1 MKKKLNKKWLFSLF
15 AFPLIASPIGL
26 STINNSNNSN
36 NSISLVNKSLNLNES
51 TTDENINLEDAL
63 PIPDSSISNFGD
75 YIVSY
80 EDNNITPV
88 NITIPLLTTVSG
100 QAEPKA
106 GGATVGMT
114 KNKQTI
120 TVTTYAGLLLWS
132 HKLTENQLLKNYYNS
147 VLSVN
152 DISTFK
158 VINFA
163 YLESSN
169 ILFILF
175 GQETTASDATTL
187 SNLTVFGLDI
197 NSGAIVV
204 PKNAKLSDSQVIA
217 KARDNSAFIF
227 FNTANQLIV
236 TSGDNVADINSSTKI
251 MSFDIENGFAN
262 VANKGNDEPTNDFSY
277 NQSDKTTG
285 LNANDM
291 LLGFLPSSISGIN
304 YSFWLASTVWGQWN
318 GTFLNYSTSN
328 ATTNAPQNNINEDN
342 KWFNY
347 YIIPVNDSFENLT
360 ASDIMNR
367 GNKNDVKRGYLLPA
381 SDTTL
386 PNFDDIT
393 KRFFNTSS
401 VSINGTTTETVGVLV
416 DSYDSMFSTFINY
429 SIDISNNNVTLNSI
443 PNFYFNAG
451 NVNSGPT
458 AAELA
463 NLPDNVVVNKWE
475 FNSVGYDK
483 ESNFIYLSL
492 SGNEVNVT
500 EGDDQTIIPGKY
512 LTNTRY
518 ASLQKANNESKD
530 AYVESSPYTLSDVNL
545 DTYTNQN
552 NLYLTKQV
560 IDGNDG
566 QWLKTT
572 VTDFTNESKDFAP
585 TDESKINFSS
595 LDNLSKSLREST
607 LLNNV
612 MPSNINSENLS
623 DYLLKESDLSNEF
636 KFVNVEGDD
645 ETGIINVETEITYPN
660 NFGDNSDNG
669 SVLYDFYIQAKGF
682 AINDFSLVFEEE
694 SDSTVEQFKKDY
706 SAKKIVEENN
716 KGWVYENLLKDFKIK
731 NEDITLTE
739 NMITLTNPDDTSLQV
754 EISVP
759 IKSDENDTNGI
770 LPVGFPPE
778 QAKKT
783 ITYSGFTGTQSP
795 SFIPINPNNP
805 DSGKRMSGGS
815 IAGIVIGCLVVAAIL
830 ISAVIILRIRA
841 KRIAI

>member
-1 MKKKLNKKWLFSLF
+1 Q
-15 AFPLIASPIGL
+15 PLIASPIGL
-26 STINNSNNSN
+26 LTINNSNNSN

-88 NITIPLLTTVSG
+88 NITIPLLTTVSD
-100 QAEPKA
+100 QTEPKA

-147 VLSVN
+147 VLSIN

-595 LDNLSKSLREST
+595 LDNLSKSLR
-607 LLNNV
+607 
-612 MPSNINSENLS
+612 
-623 DYLLKESDLSNEF
+623 
-636 KFVNVEGDD
+636 
-645 ETGIINVETEITYPN
+645 
-660 NFGDNSDNG
+660 
-669 SVLYDFYIQAKGF
+669 
-682 AINDFSLVFEEE
+682 
-694 SDSTVEQFKKDY
+694 
-706 SAKKIVEENN
+706 
-716 KGWVYENLLKDFKIK
+716 
-731 NEDITLTE
+731 
-739 NMITLTNPDDTSLQV
+739 
-754 EISVP
+754 
-759 IKSDENDTNGI
+759 
-770 LPVGFPPE
+770 
-778 QAKKT
+778 
-783 ITYSGFTGTQSP
+783 
-795 SFIPINPNNP
+795 
-805 DSGKRMSGGS
+805 
-815 IAGIVIGCLVVAAIL
+815 
-830 ISAVIILRIRA
+830 
-841 KRIAI
+841 